1 MEISKFNLAKKYF
14 LITGAAGLLGQEHAF
29 ALLEINANLVLTDIN
44 LFKLKKVKKKFLKLF
59 PNQKIEI
66 LNIDVSKEKTIKLA
80 VQYLKKK
87 KITLHGLINNAA
99 IDSKVLKNQRMTN
112 TERFENLS
120 LNIWQKH
127 FDVGLTGAMLC
138 SKHFGKMIISNKEA
152 GVILNVASDLSVIAP
167 NHKIYKKG
175 TFKPIMYSVIKH
187 GIVGLT
193 KYIST
198 YWHNKGLR
206 CNAISM
212 GAVESGQSKVFIK
225 KLKKLIPL
233 NRLANKDEYRSA
245 VQFLCSDA
253 SAYMTGHNLV
263 IDGGRSVW

>member
-1 MEISKFNLAKKYF
+1 MKISKFNLTDKYF

-29 ALLEINANLVLTDIN
+29 ALLEINANLILTDIN
-44 LFKLKKVKKKFLKLF
+44 LFKLKLLKKKMLKSF
-59 PNQKIEI
+59 PKLKIEI
-66 LNIDVSKEKTIKLA
+66 LKIDVSKEATIKKA
-80 VQYLKKK
+80 VQFLIKK
-87 KITLHGLINNAA
+87 KIILHGLINNAA
-99 IDSKVLKNQRMTN
+99 IDSKVLKNEKMTN
-112 TERFENLS
+112 TEKLENLS
-120 LNIWQKH
+120 LNVWQKH

-138 SKHFGKMIISNKEA
+138 CKYFGKMIVSNKTG

-175 TFKPIMYSVIKH
+175 TYKPIMYSVIKH
-187 GIVGLT
+187 GIIGLT

-198 YWHNKGLR
+198 YWNNKGLR

-212 GAVESGQSKVFIK
+212 GAVESNQSKIFIS

-233 NRLANKDEYRSA
+233 NRLANKDEYRCA
-245 VQFLCSDA
+245 IQFLCSDA